1 MASKDPTCQAVNLS
15 DGQPCNA
22 IATTWEN
29 LFCRFHGKQCHGLYI
44 GYKRR
49 NARLDALAENA
60 PLYLKTA
67 KVPLANETF
76 EDASDETAL
85 REIHSHLYQEYVLLG
100 KVIDARK
107 LHHKHFYPLQMDYG
121 HQAYLDT
128 LSNRRHIVLRALER
142 LETRTAQVLFE
153 KEKWYK
159 WVREVQQ
166 EEEATREKESKK
178 VKLEA
183 AMFKRHWK
191 KMQTRLRAQ
200 REKEEKQRQDAYLE
214 TAYQERMSMSGDSED
229 DAEMW
234 DPIEDVVD
242 DERSRYV
249 DLIKHFLWIEVLA
262 DIDESENPTQKTS
275 DPSGPTDPVTGMEKL
290 AVSEEKQPEGKQ
302 PKKSKKKTKSKAAK
316 STAATSKSKPQGAA
330 AASRD
335 RLTGQSRIMK
345 MMDDDLQPPEELP
358 EPDKSNIETESEM
371 RKRLK
376 EGVEKNYDELEGPIL
391 VGTLENPHGTHLKTA
406 PLADEEIDSLMKDIK
421 EIKLLLFCRLLLSHA
436 SLLPAAVRSSSVEA
450 FLSDPEIAVSDL
462 RDLCLKVE
470 QPSLQDIRDACA
482 DLIRGDEPEMEDDDE
497 DVLEE
502 ESFEDVILQERRYGH
517 LQSPSWFLTNML
529 AQRQKLVGKDGE
541 LAKFKKVLSKKSR
554 NQGKMKVHIC
564 GKSIWNYSSEKS
576 MSRNGWLQFSVMA
589 KDCDL
594 KHAVQLCRNWDEFSQ
609 LNFLTVWQYF
619 PASNWVSWGSDRLTQ
634 QMHELGFFPY
644 FKDFDARKHSRHLQ
658 VGARSQ
664 HRRQHNIVEAR
675 NIIVGHMKRN
685 DSVTRRF
692 LQYCTMRTCE
702 LLVLVRDGKTGKIIT
717 APEEEHLWTMRHKEG
732 LGRASKNEWDV
743 LLEVGPEY
751 FDMVDILR
759 KWRLGFEDYYEV
771 WLWDFVPCNDPILL
785 YNIIVTEL
793 RKAWRVSKPFD
804 VYRHREPF
812 LRGLTRDKET
822 MRVRSIQPGEQ
833 VESLWDDVS
842 DPSNTFLTA
851 DIVNKTVLKTSG
863 EAHVESSPYLF
874 YNDADA
880 AEDMVLFSDELVT
893 PNRNVPFRE
902 VTNSITRLET
912 TPATMINVLAE
923 GARSLS
929 KREKDLSD
937 LPDADDDEDWS
948 TDLESDSDGD
958 GEKKI
963 ANHWS
968 LPQLWEDAIAMINH
982 NHISS
987 ERKRLLRQVGLL
999 SEYSNVIR
1007 GGINSLDGVELK
1019 LKEADKIMVMEKDR
1033 GDAFKEAF
1041 HAGDLEPGAQE
1052 KYAEAREIL
1061 SGILGS
1067 HQTSESTDWI
1077 WFLVD
1082 ILAWLGLR
1090 TDYKE
1095 YTREGRAGWPHP
1107 FIAQDIIK
1115 AFVSMAMF
1123 FPNLELCQPVADFFE
1138 STEGQKY
1145 KDSVLLKLDERARN
1159 IPDCRAKTSFKY
1171 RPKEFWREWEG
1182 VLKEA
1187 KTKNKFYAD
1196 IYPMEWSIAIRPII
1210 AKLYLAG
1217 IIAPAY
1223 LQNDP
1228 LVVPG
1233 FAVANTEPHRPGK
1246 LDLFMDYTDREKA
1259 IQYPQNIP
1267 GFVGPDKWPVFL
1279 PLARAFASKHSKPR
1293 FAILRVWSAPHFYP
1307 AMLGDWN
1314 RQATAFLDSTAR
1326 SWIWKFIPKDMP
1338 ISEWSMYNTM
1348 KMRLELLK
1356 EELGVGERVVHRGET
1371 ILVMGLDEAE
1381 LLKYVTA
1388 VVFAI
1393 QTKPWHREIDLWKSF
1408 VNVDLEFLEGLD
1420 PYWQD

>member
-1 MASKDPTCQAVNLS
+1 MASQDPTCQAVNLS
-15 DGQPCNA
+15 DGQPCTA
-22 IATTWEN
+22 VATTWEN

-49 NARLDALAENA
+49 NARLDALSDNA
-60 PLYLKTA
+60 PLYLKSA

-76 EDASDETAL
+76 GDVSDETVL
-85 REIHSHLYQEYVLLG
+85 REIHAHLYQEYVLLG

-128 LSNRRHIVLRALER
+128 LSSRRHIVLRSLEK
-142 LETRTAQVLFE
+142 LETRTAQVLYE
-153 KEKWYK
+153 KEKGYK
-159 WVREVQQ
+159 WVRQVQL

-178 VKLEA
+178 AKLEA

-200 REKEEKQRQDAYLE
+200 RKKEEKQRQDAYLE
-214 TAYQERMSMSGDSED
+214 TAYQERMSMSVDSED

-249 DLIKHFLWIEVLA
+249 DLIKHFLWMEVLA
-262 DIDESENPTQKTS
+262 DIDESESSTRKTADSS
-275 DPSGPTDPVTGMEKL
+275 DPAVSMEKL
-290 AVSEEKQPEGKQ
+290 AISEEKQ
-302 PKKSKKKTKSKAAK
+302 PKKSKKKAKSKATK
-316 STAATSKSKPQGAA
+316 PVPIIYKTKPQGGTAS
-330 AASRD
+330 SRD
-335 RLTGQSRIMK
+335 RLTGQSRIMELI
-345 MMDDDLQPPEELP
+345 DDDAEPLGELP

-376 EGVEKNYDELEGPIL
+376 EGVEKNYNEIEGPIL
-391 VGTLENPHGTHLKTA
+391 VGTLENPHGTHLRTT
-406 PLADEEIDSLMKDIK
+406 PLADEEIDSLMRDIK
-421 EIKLLLFCRLLLSHA
+421 EIKLFLFCRLLLS
-436 SLLPAAVRSSSVEA
+436 P
-450 FLSDPEIAVSDL
+450 FLSDPEITESDL

-482 DLIRGDEPEMEDDDE
+482 DLIRGDEPEIEEEDE
-497 DVLEE
+497 DALEE
-502 ESFEDVILQERRYGH
+502 KSFEDVILQEHRYGH
-517 LQSPSWFLTNML
+517 LQSPAWFLSNMIT
-529 AQRQKLVGKDGE
+529 QRQKLIGSGE
-541 LAKFKKVLSKKSR
+541 LAKFRKEFSRKSR
-554 NQGKMKVHIC
+554 KQGNMKIHIC
-564 GKSIWNYSSEKS
+564 GKSIWNYSSENS

-634 QMHELGFFPY
+634 QLHELGFFPY
-644 FKDFDARKHSRHLQ
+644 FKDFEARKHSRHFQ
-658 VGARSQ
+658 IGARSQ

-675 NIIVGHMKRN
+675 NIVVGHMRRN

-692 LQYCTMRTCE
+692 LQYCTMRAGE
-702 LLVLVRDGKTGKIIT
+702 LLVLVQDGKTGKIIT
-717 APEEEHLWTMRHKEG
+717 APEEEHLWTLRRKEG
-732 LGRASKNEWDV
+732 LGRASKNEWDI

-759 KWRLGFEDYYEV
+759 EWRLGFEDYYEV
-771 WLWDFVPCNDPILL
+771 WLWDFVPCNEPILL

-793 RKAWRVSKPFD
+793 RKAWRVAKPFD

-812 LRGLTRDKET
+812 LSGLTRDKET
-822 MRVRSIQPGEQ
+822 MRVRSIRPGEQ
-833 VESLWDDVS
+833 VASLWDDVN
-842 DPSNTFLTA
+842 DPLNTFLIT
-851 DIVNKTVLKTSG
+851 DVVNKTVLETSG
-863 EAHVESSPYLF
+863 EVHVDSSPYLF
-874 YNDADA
+874 YNEADA
-880 AEDMVLFSDELVT
+880 AEDMILFSDELIT

-923 GARSLS
+923 GAREMS
-929 KREKDLSD
+929 KRAKDLSH
-937 LPDADDDEDWS
+937 LPDSDDDEDWS
-948 TDLESDSDGD
+948 TDLESDSDSD
-958 GEKKI
+958 EEKKI
-963 ANHWS
+963 VTHWS
-968 LPQLWEDAIAMINH
+968 LPQIWEDAIAMINH

-987 ERKRLLRQVGLL
+987 EKKKLLRRVGLL
-999 SEYSNVIR
+999 TESSEVIR
-1007 GGINSLDGVELK
+1007 GGINSLDGVESK
-1019 LKEADKIMVMEKDR
+1019 LKESDKIMVMERDR
-1033 GDAFKEAF
+1033 GDAFIEAF

-1052 KYAEAREIL
+1052 KYAETRKIL
-1061 SGILGS
+1061 GGILGS
-1067 HQTSESTDWI
+1067 HQTSESTDWV

-1082 ILAWLGLR
+1082 MLDWLGLR
-1090 TDYKE
+1090 TDYKD
-1095 YTREGRAGWPHP
+1095 YTRDSRAGWPHP

-1115 AFVSMAMF
+1115 SFVSMAMF
-1123 FPNLELCQPVADFFE
+1123 FPSLELCRPVTDFFE
-1138 STEGQKY
+1138 SENGRKY
-1145 KDSVLLKLDERARN
+1145 KDTSLLKLDERAKKL
-1159 IPDCRAKTSFKY
+1159 PDCRMRTSFKY

-1187 KTKNKFYAD
+1187 KTKHKFYAD
-1196 IYPMEWSIAIRPII
+1196 IYPMEWSVAIRPII

-1217 IIAPAY
+1217 VIAPGY

-1233 FAVANTEPHRPGK
+1233 FAVANSEPHRPGK
-1246 LDLFMDYTDREKA
+1246 LDLFMDYADRQKA

-1267 GFVGPDKWPVFL
+1267 GFVSPDKWPVFL
-1279 PLARAFASKHSKPR
+1279 PLARNFASKHNKSR
-1293 FAILRVWSAPHFYP
+1293 FAVLRIWSAPHFYP
-1307 AMLGDWN
+1307 AMLGGWN
-1314 RQATAFLDSTAR
+1314 RQATAFLDSIAR

-1338 ISEWSMYNTM
+1338 VSEWSMYNTM

-1356 EELGVGERVVHRGET
+1356 EELGVGERVVHRSET
-1371 ILVMGLDEAE
+1371 ILVMGLDEVE

-1420 PYWQD
+1420 PYWLD

>member
-1 MASKDPTCQAVNLS
+1 MASRDPTCQAVNLS
-15 DGQPCNA
+15 DGQPCTA
-22 IATTWEN
+22 VATTWEN
-29 LFCRFHGKQCHGLYI
+29 IFCRFHGKQCHGLYI

-49 NARLDALAENA
+49 NARLDALSDNA
-60 PLYLKTA
+60 PLYLKAA

-76 EDASDETAL
+76 EDANDETVL
-85 REIHSHLYQEYVLLG
+85 REIHAHLYQEYVLLG

-128 LSNRRHIVLRALER
+128 LSSRRHIVLRALEK
-142 LETRTAQVLFE
+142 LETRTARVLYE

-159 WVREVQQ
+159 WVREVQL

-178 VKLEA
+178 AKLEA
-183 AMFKRHWK
+183 AMFKRHWNK
-191 KMQTRLRAQ
+191 IQTRLRAQ
-200 REKEEKQRQDAYLE
+200 RKKEEKQRQDAYLE
-214 TAYQERMSMSGDSED
+214 TAYQERMSMSVDNED

-249 DLIKHFLWIEVLA
+249 DLIKHFLWMEVL
-262 DIDESENPTQKTS
+262 DDVDESESPARKTAEFP
-275 DPSGPTDPVTGMEKL
+275 DPATSMEKL
-290 AVSEEKQPEGKQ
+290 SISEEKQ
-302 PKKSKKKTKSKAAK
+302 PKKSKKKAKSKATKAVPII
-316 STAATSKSKPQGAA
+316 SKTKPQGGTAS
-330 AASRD
+330 SRD
-335 RLTGQSRIMK
+335 RLTGQSRIME
-345 MMDDDLQPPEELP
+345 MIDDDSEPLEELP

-376 EGVEKNYDELEGPIL
+376 EGVEKNYDDIEGPIL

-406 PLADEEIDSLMKDIK
+406 PLADEEIDSLMRDIK
-421 EIKLLLFCRLLLSHA
+421 EIKLFLFCRLLLSHA

-450 FLSDPEIAVSDL
+450 FLSDPEIAESDL

-482 DLIRGDEPEMEDDDE
+482 DLIRGDEPEVEEEDE

-502 ESFEDVILQERRYGH
+502 ESFEDVILQEHRYGR
-517 LQSPSWFLTNML
+517 LQGPGWFLSNML
-529 AQRQKLVGKDGE
+529 AQRQKLIGKDGE
-541 LAKFKKVLSKKSR
+541 LAKFKGFGKKSR
-554 NQGKMKVHIC
+554 KQGKMKIRIC
-564 GKSIWNYSSEKS
+564 GKSIWNYSSENS

-634 QMHELGFFPY
+634 QLHELGFFPY
-644 FKDFDARKHSRHLQ
+644 FKDFEARKHSRHFQ
-658 VGARSQ
+658 IGARSQ

-675 NIIVGHMKRN
+675 NIVVGHMRRN

-692 LQYCTMRTCE
+692 LQYCTMRAGE

-717 APEEEHLWTMRHKEG
+717 APEEEHLWTMRRKEG
-732 LGRASKNEWDV
+732 LGRASKNEWDI
-743 LLEVGPEY
+743 LLEVGHEY

-793 RKAWRVSKPFD
+793 RKAWRVAKPFD

-833 VESLWDDVS
+833 VASLWDDVN

-851 DIVNKTVLKTSG
+851 DVLNKTVLETSG
-863 EAHVESSPYLF
+863 EAHIDSSPYLF
-874 YNDADA
+874 YNEADA
-880 AEDMVLFSDELVT
+880 AEDLVLFSDELIT

-923 GARSLS
+923 GAREMS
-929 KREKDLSD
+929 KRTKDLSH
-937 LPDADDDEDWS
+937 LPDADNDENWS
-948 TDLESDSDGD
+948 TDLESDSEDD
-958 GEKKI
+958 DEKKI
-963 ANHWS
+963 VTHWS
-968 LPQLWEDAIAMINH
+968 LPQIWEDAIAMINH

-987 ERKRLLRQVGLL
+987 EKKKLLRRVGLL
-999 SEYSNVIR
+999 SESSEVIR
-1007 GGINSLDGVELK
+1007 GGINSLYGVESK
-1019 LKEADKIMVMEKDR
+1019 LKESDKIMVMEKDR
-1033 GDAFKEAF
+1033 GDAFIEAF

-1052 KYAEAREIL
+1052 KYAETRKIL
-1061 SGILGS
+1061 GGILGS
-1067 HQTSESTDWI
+1067 HHTSESTDWV
-1077 WFLVD
+1077 WFLVG
-1082 ILAWLGLR
+1082 ILDWLGVR
-1090 TDYKE
+1090 TDYNN
-1095 YTREGRAGWPHP
+1095 YTRDARAAWPHP

-1115 AFVSMAMF
+1115 SFVSMAMF
-1123 FPNLELCQPVADFFE
+1123 FPSLELCRPVSDFFE
-1138 STEGQKY
+1138 SKDGRKY
-1145 KDSVLLKLDERARN
+1145 KDTSLLKLDERAKKL
-1159 IPDCRAKTSFKY
+1159 PDCRMKTSFKY
-1171 RPKEFWREWEG
+1171 RPKEFWREWED

-1187 KTKNKFYAD
+1187 KTKQKFYAD
-1196 IYPMEWSIAIRPII
+1196 IYPMEWSVAIRPII

-1217 IIAPAY
+1217 VIAPGN

-1228 LVVPG
+1228 LLIPG

-1246 LDLFMDYTDREKA
+1246 LDLFMDYADRQKA

-1267 GFVGPDKWPVFL
+1267 GFVSPDKWPVFL
-1279 PLARAFASKHSKPR
+1279 PLARTFASKHGKSR
-1293 FAILRVWSAPHFYP
+1293 FAVLRVWSAPHFYP
-1307 AMLGDWN
+1307 AMLGGWN
-1314 RQATAFLDSTAR
+1314 RHATAFLDSTAR

-1356 EELGVGERVVHRGET
+1356 EELQVGERVVHRGET

-1420 PYWQD
+1420 PYWLD

>member
-1 MASKDPTCQAVNLS
+1 MASRDPTCQAVNLS
-15 DGQPCNA
+15 DGYPCNA

-49 NARLDALAENA
+49 NARLDALTENA
-60 PLYLKTA
+60 PLYLKSA

-76 EDASDETAL
+76 EGVSDETVL
-85 REIHSHLYQEYVLLG
+85 REVHAHLYQEYVLLG

-121 HQAYLDT
+121 HQAYLDI

-142 LETRTAQVLFE
+142 LETRTVQVLYE

-191 KMQTRLRAQ
+191 KMQSRLRTQ

-214 TAYQERMSMSGDSED
+214 TVYKERMSISDDSED
-229 DAEMW
+229 DVEMW

-249 DLIKHFLWIEVLA
+249 DLIKHFLWIKVLA
-262 DIDESENPTQKTS
+262 DIDESENPVPKVSDSS
-275 DPSGPTDPVTGMEKL
+275 DPANPVIDMEKL
-290 AVSEEKQPEGKQ
+290 TVSEEKQ
-302 PKKSKKKTKSKAAK
+302 PKKSKKKAKSKTVKPAAM
-316 STAATSKSKPQGAA
+316 TSKAKPQGAVVA
-330 AASRD
+330 TSRD
-335 RLTGQSRIMK
+335 RLTGQSQIMK
-345 MMDDDLQPPEELP
+345 MMDDDLEPLDEFP

-376 EGVEKNYDELEGPIL
+376 EGVEKNYDDIEGPIL

-406 PLADEEIDSLMKDIK
+406 PLADEEIDSLMRDIK

-436 SLLPAAVRSSSVEA
+436 SLLLAAVRSSSVEA

-470 QPSLQDIRDACA
+470 QPN
-482 DLIRGDEPEMEDDDE
+482 EPEVEEDDD
-497 DVLEE
+497 DIPEE

-517 LQSPSWFLTNML
+517 LQSPAWFLTNML
-529 AQRQKLVGKDGE
+529 AQRQKFVGKDGQP
-541 LAKFKKVLSKKSR
+541 ANFKKMFGKKSR
-554 NQGKMKVHIC
+554 KQGKMKVHIC
-564 GKSIWNYSSEKS
+564 GKSIWNYSSENS

-594 KHAVQLCRNWDEFSQ
+594 RHAVQLCRNWDEVSQ

-644 FKDFDARKHSRHLQ
+644 FKDFDAQKHSRYLQ
-658 VGARSQ
+658 IGARSQ

-692 LQYCTMRTCE
+692 LQYCTMRTGE

-732 LGRASKNEWDV
+732 LGRASKNEWDI

-771 WLWDFVPCNDPILL
+771 WLWDFVPCNKPVLL

-793 RKAWRVSKPFD
+793 RKAWRVTKPFD

-833 VESLWDDVS
+833 VETLWDEVT

-851 DIVNKTVLKTSG
+851 DI
-863 EAHVESSPYLF
+863 A
-874 YNDADA
+874 
-880 AEDMVLFSDELVT
+880 
-893 PNRNVPFRE
+893 PFRE

-912 TPATMINVLAE
+912 TPSTMINVLAE
-923 GARSLS
+923 GARKLS
-929 KREKDLSD
+929 KRNKDFPK
-937 LPDADDDEDWS
+937 LPDADNDEDWS
-948 TDLESDSDGD
+948 TDLESDSDDD
-958 GEKKI
+958 GEKKVV
-963 ANHWS
+963 NHWS
-968 LPQLWEDAIAMINH
+968 LPQIWEDAIAILNH
-982 NHISS
+982 SRLSS
-987 ERKRLLRQVGLL
+987 EKKKLLHQVG
-999 SEYSNVIR
+999 I
-1007 GGINSLDGVELK
+1007 GGVESK
-1019 LKEADKIMVMEKDR
+1019 LKQVDKIMVLEKDR

-1052 KYAEAREIL
+1052 KYAETRKIL
-1061 SGILGS
+1061 DSILGS
-1067 HQTSESTDWI
+1067 HQTNESTAWI

-1082 ILAWLGLR
+1082 ILVWLGLR

-1095 YTREGRAGWPHP
+1095 YTRDSRAGWPHP
-1107 FIAQDIIK
+1107 FVAQDIIR
-1115 AFVSMAMF
+1115 AYVSMAMF
-1123 FPNLELCQPVADFFE
+1123 FPSLEVCKPVTDFFK
-1138 STEGQKY
+1138 STKGKEY
-1145 KDSVLLKLDERARN
+1145 KDTSLLKLDERAKEL
-1159 IPDCRAKTSFKY
+1159 PDCRLRTSFRY
-1171 RPKEFWREWEG
+1171 RPKEFWNEWEG

-1187 KTKNKFYAD
+1187 ETKKKFYAD
-1196 IYPMEWSIAIRPII
+1196 IYPMEWSVAIRPII
-1210 AKLYLAG
+1210 AKRKSRVYLAG

-1246 LDLFMDYTDREKA
+1246 LDLFMDYADREKT
-1259 IQYPQNIP
+1259 INFPQQIP
-1267 GFVGPDKWPVFL
+1267 GFVSPDKWPVFL
-1279 PLARAFASKHSKPR
+1279 PLARDFASKHSKPR
-1293 FAILRVWSAPHFYP
+1293 FAVLRVWSAPHFYP
-1307 AMLGDWN
+1307 AMVGDWN

-1326 SWIWKFIPKDMP
+1326 SWVWKFIPKDMP
-1338 ISEWSMYNTM
+1338 ISEWSMHNTL

-1356 EELGVGERVVHRGET
+1356 EELQVGERVVHRGET
-1371 ILVMGLDEAE
+1371 ILVMALDEAE

-1393 QTKPWHREIDLWKSF
+1393 QTKPWHREINLWKSF
-1408 VNVDLEFLEGLD
+1408 VNVDLEFLESLD
-1420 PYWQD
+1420 PYWLD